1 MMSKATRPKKPKLK
15 AKKPVKRTA
24 KRAAAPPEKEITRGR
39 GRPSEYSPELA
50 SKICNIIAD
59 NGTLKDA
66 AKKTGIGEQTILD
79 WLDARDDFSG
89 QYARA
94 RARQADGFDD
104 EITLTRRLVAE
115 GEMDANAARVII
127 DSLKWQASKRA
138 PKRYGDRLT
147 QDVTVTEGE
156 AKPDVS
162 ESEGRRWIK
171 NVLEKRKV
179 RNPNALTR
187 ASTSE
192 DDDE

>member
-1 MMSKATRPKKPKLK
+1 
-15 AKKPVKRTA
+15 
-24 KRAAAPPEKEITRGR
+24 
-39 GRPSEYSPELA
+39 
-50 SKICNIIAD
+50 
-59 NGTLKDA
+59 
-66 AKKTGIGEQTILD
+66 
-79 WLDARDDFSG
+79 
-89 QYARA
+89 
-94 RARQADGFDD
+94 
-104 EITLTRRLVAE
+104 
-115 GEMDANAARVII
+115 MDANAARVII